1 MSVFVDTSGLL
12 AMLDRDDA
20 AHERVK
26 AVWLQLISTDT
37 PLITSNYVI
46 VETVALLQNRL
57 GMEAVRLFQED
68 VVPVLD
74 VKWVD
79 EVVHHGATSALL
91 AASRRR
97 LSLVD
102 CASFEI
108 MRLHGCKSAL
118 SLDAHFREQGF
129 TTQPGGIPGT

>member
-12 AMLDRDDA
+12 AVLDRDDA
-20 AHERVK
+20 GHERAK
-26 AVWLQLISTDT
+26 AAWLQLLSSDT

-68 VVPVLD
+68 VAPALD
-74 VKWVD
+74 IQWVS
-79 EVVHHGATSALL
+79 EAVHHGATSALL

-102 CASFEI
+102 CASFEV
-108 MRLHGCKSAL
+108 MRRHGCKTAFT
-118 SLDAHFREQGF
+118 LDAHFREQGF
-129 TTQPGGIPGT
+129 ATVP

>member
-1 MSVFVDTSGLL
+1 MSVFADTSGLL
-12 AMLDRDDA
+12 AVLDRDDA
-20 AHERVK
+20 GHERAK
-26 AVWLQLISTDT
+26 ASWLQLLASGT

-57 GMEAVRLFQED
+57 GMEAVRLFEED

-74 VKWVD
+74 IKWVD
-79 EVVHHGATSALL
+79 EAVHHGATSALL
-91 AASRRR
+91 AAARRR

-108 MRLHGCKSAL
+108 MRHHGCKTAL
-118 SLDAHFREQGF
+118 TLDAHFREQGF
-129 TTQPGGIPGT
+129 TCLPE